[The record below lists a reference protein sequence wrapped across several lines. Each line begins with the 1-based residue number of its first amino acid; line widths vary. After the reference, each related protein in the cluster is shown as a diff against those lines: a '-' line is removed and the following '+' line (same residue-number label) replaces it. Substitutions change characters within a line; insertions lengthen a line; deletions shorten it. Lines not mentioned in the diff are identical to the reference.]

1 MKVPQPVLELMK
13 NSMNTTEVKTRLQ
26 DKERQLLTDIA
37 RSESDARNSREAE
50 VQDHMDKVVSSEDKE
65 GLFKETSSEWDVL
78 TQVRAALERLA
89 NGTYGK
95 CIDCGRQ
102 IEPNRLKAIPWTP
115 YCLEDQG
122 RHDAASPGRSGGP
135 TL

>member
-1 MKVPQPVLELMK
+1 
-13 NSMNTTEVKTRLQ
+13 MNTIELKRRLQ
-26 DKERQLLTDIA
+26 EKERQLLADIA
-37 RSESDARNSREAE
+37 RSETDARSSREAE

-65 GLFKETSSEWDVL
+65 NLFQETSSEWNVL

-95 CIDCGRQ
+95 CIDCGQQ

-122 RHDAASPGRSGGP
+122 RHDAESSARPSGGP

>member
-1 MKVPQPVLELMK
+1 
-13 NSMNTTEVKTRLQ
+13 MNTTELKKRLQ
-26 DKERQLLTDIA
+26 EKERQVLAEISRIEVDA
-37 RSESDARNSREAE
+37 RSSREAE

-65 GLFKETSSEWDVL
+65 NLFQETSSQWNVL

-89 NGTYGK
+89 NGAYGK
-95 CIDCGRQ
+95 CVDCGRQ

-115 YCLEDQG
+115 YCLEDQI
-122 RHDAASPGRSGGP
+122 RHDGEPVARLSGSP

>member
-1 MKVPQPVLELMK
+1 
-13 NSMNTTEVKTRLQ
+13 MNTTELKKGLQ
-26 DKERQLLTDIA
+26 EKERQLLADIA
-37 RSESDARNSREAE
+37 RIEGDARNSREAE

-65 GLFKETSSEWDVL
+65 NLFQETSSEWTVL

-95 CIDCGRQ
+95 CADCGRQ

-115 YCLEDQG
+115 YCLEDQL
-122 RHDAASPGRSGGP
+122 RHDDESARRSGGP